1 MVTRLAT
8 QAKLLY
14 FAVQRWVLPL
24 VACGLGFSAAHG
36 QTVVLSGMM
45 GAKALLVIDGAPPKS
60 LGVGEAHR
68 EVKLVSVS
76 PQQATVEVKG
86 ERRVLFVGEAPVSVG
101 KLTSSAN
108 GNRIVL
114 PLGQGGHFFA
124 QGSINGKPV
133 QFMVDTGATAVAI
146 SLEDAKRMGVNLD
159 SAQAIKM
166 STANGVV
173 PAWRVKLHSVRIS
186 EVEVFDVDAIVGLNM
201 PVALLGNSFLGRF
214 NMNRTSDTM
223 VLERR

>member
-1 MVTRLAT
+1 
-8 QAKLLY
+8 
-14 FAVQRWVLPL
+14 VL
-24 VACGLGFSAAHG
+24 VVGGFGFSEAHA

-45 GAKALLVIDGAPPKS
+45 GTKALLVIDGSPPKS
-60 LGVGEAHR
+60 LGVGEVHR
-68 EVKLVSVS
+68 EVKLVAVS

-86 ERRVLFVGEAPVSVG
+86 DRRVLFVGEAPVSVG
-101 KLTSSAN
+101 KLASSAN

-124 QGSINGKPV
+124 QGSINAKPV
-133 QFMVDTGATAVAI
+133 QFMVDTGATTVVI
-146 SLEDAKRMGVNLD
+146 SLEDAKRMSVNLD
-159 SAQAIKM
+159 GAQAIKM

-173 PAWRVKLHSVRIS
+173 SAWRVKLHSVRIN